1 MPSPL
6 ALFGFALI
14 LGSIP
19 LGVHASRRLRVYRA
33 SKRWPT
39 VEATITRSE
48 LQEKTDS
55 DGTSYRAE
63 LVYRYAVLGRVYL
76 ANLHTE
82 GLAFPATEKDARQ
95 MVARFPVGSQVQVAV
110 NPANPARAML
120 DTGVPHAS
128 IVLRN
133 ASVVAFVVGAVI
145 AAVET
150 GFAG

>member
-1 MPSPL
+1 MPGPL

-33 SKRWPT
+33 SKRWPM
-39 VEATITRSE
+39 VEATIIRSA

-63 LVYRYAVLGRVYL
+63 LGYRYAVLGPVYL
-76 ANLHTE
+76 ADLHTE

-95 MVARFPVGSQVQVAV
+95 MVERFPVGSQVQVAV
-110 NPANPARAML
+110 NPVNPAHAIL
-120 DTGVPHAS
+120 DTGVPHAL

-133 ASVVAFVVGAVI
+133 ASIVAFVVGAAIV
-145 AAVET
+145 AAET